1 MVIKFIFMNSH
12 MPLFEL
18 KALAYTNLIQAI
30 YHGDSNKNN
39 KNEKSVIEDIPNF
52 SSIRCICGNNENFGE
67 LVICSFCHCRLHAN
81 CIDQND
87 LIKSGNNY
95 KCPFCLLQTE
105 GIDPFKELSLWIE
118 DIDSELRD
126 IHHIIQE
133 ASNLEDQIDD
143 ISKQLGMNFAISKNY
158 NQMISSLSNKIQELM
173 IHINKLEKI

>member
-1 MVIKFIFMNSH
+1 M
-12 MPLFEL
+12 
-18 KALAYTNLIQAI
+18 
-30 YHGDSNKNN
+30 
-39 KNEKSVIEDIPNF
+39 
-52 SSIRCICGNNENFGE
+52 
-67 LVICSFCHCRLHAN
+67 
-81 CIDQND
+81 
-87 LIKSGNNY
+87 
-95 KCPFCLLQTE
+95 QTE